1 LATFCDDRNV
11 DEKLCTNEQIG
22 SIILAENASALQQS
36 LIVSTAVH
44 LKEPTAINYPIKN
57 TGFYCVS
64 TFAYSAQ
71 DYRGVVEFR
80 NAYGELPAAQVA
92 KLPFY
97 GALAIVYA
105 VVGV

>member
-1 LATFCDDRNV
+1 LATICDERNV
-11 DEKLCTNEQIG
+11 QEKSCTKEEIG
-22 SIILAENASALQQS
+22 SFILAPNASALWQTPI
-36 LIVSTAVH
+36 LSTAVH
-44 LKEPTAINYPIKN
+44 LKDPVAINYPIKN

-80 NAYGELPAAQVA
+80 NAYGELPAAQIA

-105 VVGV
+105 VIGL

>member
-1 LATFCDDRNV
+1 M
-11 DEKLCTNEQIG
+11 CTEEEIG
-22 SIILAENASALQQS
+22 SFILAPNFTTLSQS
-36 LIVSTAVH
+36 PILSTAVH
-44 LKEPTAINYPIKN
+44 LNDPGAINYPIKN

-64 TFAYSAQ
+64 TFAYSGQ

-105 VVGV
+105 AIGV